1 MEICVVIPTYNNQQF
16 LKQVLDAVLHYS
28 MPVIVVNDGST
39 DMTNEVLEDYQSK
52 LTTVSYAQ
60 NRGKGYALNRG
71 FDKAEELGFSYA
83 ITMDSDGQHLA
94 EDLPLFIEAITNNPD
109 AMIIGSRSFKQENMP
124 AKNTFANKFS
134 NFWFVVQTGIKLP
147 DTQTGFRLYP
157 LKQMRGMRS
166 FTSRYEAEL
175 ELLVRAAW
183 RNIPLIPIPIH
194 VYYPEKG
201 VRVTHFRPGV
211 DFLRISLLNTVFVFV
226 AIVYGYP
233 SRVIR
238 KMRNKNSRI
247 LIVILLFV
255 DYLSKSHYF

>member
-1 MEICVVIPTYNNQQF
+1 MKGYMNICIIIPTYNNQQF
-16 LKQVLDAVLHYS
+16 LKQALDAVLHYS
-28 MPVIVVNDGST
+28 IPVIVVNDGST
-39 DMTNEVLEDYQSK
+39 DMTNEILEDYQSK
-52 LTTVSYAQ
+52 LTIFSYFP
-60 NRGKGYALNRG
+60 NKGKGYALNRG

-94 EDLPLFIEAITNNPD
+94 EDLPLFVEAITNNPD
-109 AMIIGSRSFKQENMP
+109 AMIIGSRSLKQENMP
-124 AKNTFANKFS
+124 TKNTFANKFS

-157 LKQMRGMRS
+157 LKQMRGMRA

-183 RNIPLIPIPIH
+183 RNIPLIPIPIQ

-201 VRVTHFRPGV
+201 ERITHFRPCV
-211 DFLRISLLNTVFVFV
+211 DFLRISLLNTIFVFT

-233 SRVIR
+233 SRFFKR
-238 KMRNKNSRI
+238 KNHLNQN
-247 LIVILLFV
+247 
-255 DYLSKSHYF
+255 KSH